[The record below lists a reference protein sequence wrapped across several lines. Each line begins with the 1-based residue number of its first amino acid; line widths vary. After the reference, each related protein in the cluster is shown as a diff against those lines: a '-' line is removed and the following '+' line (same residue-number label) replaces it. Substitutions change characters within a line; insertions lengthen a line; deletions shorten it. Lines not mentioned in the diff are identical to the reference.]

1 MSEQDQKLPALGWA
15 VRQVR
20 EECRMSA
27 ATLATA
33 AGIDRERLDEIEAG
47 RARHDL
53 HLRGRT

>member
-1 MSEQDQKLPALGWA
+1 MSEQDQKLAALGRA

-27 ATLATA
+27 ATLAA
-33 AGIDRERLDEIEAG
+33 ATGIDQEHLDEIEAA

-53 HLRGRT
+53 HSRGRT